1 MGSPWIESMIR
12 RRSRVR
18 RIETTTRGDYPG
30 RMDVDGAAER
40 LVELGLTGYE
50 ATAYLALTRRGA
62 ATGAELARL
71 AGLPRQRIYDV
82 LEALVERGL
91 ASARPGRPVR
101 YTAAAPESLLALV
114 ARRRAELD
122 RLARDV
128 DGVVERLGPVYRAGR
143 AANDPLDFIEVLR
156 DPGAIA
162 RRFAVVEASVER
174 EILVFTKPPY
184 AIEPGENVAGLE
196 LLKRGVEARSVYE
209 RSIYDDPAQADAV
222 HRFVA
227 AGEQARV
234 VERLPLK
241 LVLVDGRVAMFTM
254 EDPVA
259 TDPAL
264 TIAVVEHAGFA
275 ALLRLAFE
283 QAWSSG
289 EPFR

>member
-1 MGSPWIESMIR
+1 ML
-12 RRSRVR
+12 
-18 RIETTTRGDYPG
+18 ETTPSGDYLPTV
-30 RMDVDGAAER
+30 VDDPMTGR

-50 ATAYLALTRRGA
+50 ASAYLALTRRGGA
-62 ATGAELARL
+62 SGAELARL

-82 LEALVERGL
+82 LEGLVERGL
-91 ASARPGRPVR
+91 ATATPGRPVR
-101 YTAAAPESLLALV
+101 YAAAPPETLGVLLD
-114 ARRRAELD
+114 RRRSELD

-128 DGVVERLGPVYRAGR
+128 DDLVEQLAPVYRAGR

-156 DPGAIA
+156 DPRAIA
-162 RRFAVVEASVER
+162 RRFAAVEASVER

-196 LLKRGVEARSVYE
+196 LLQRGVEARSVYE

-222 HRFVA
+222 RRFVA

-283 QAWSSG
+283 QAWGAG